1 MMRPRCPAVQQP
13 LMKAVIVRPR
23 RKRQRSP
30 TLIFADQAGSVGLKF
45 YGGSASS
52 ALLLWSFHKRFAPRN
67 DLRSTLLLLWVIE
80 SLTEGLQEYWRATP
94 TKCVPFLGVPV
105 SSMVGLATTTSA

>member
-30 TLIFADQAGSVGLKF
+30 TLIFADQAGLGSVGLKF

-52 ALLLWSFHKRFAPRN
+52 ALLLWHGC
-67 DLRSTLLLLWVIE
+67 STLDICE
-80 SLTEGLQEYWRATP
+80 A
-94 TKCVPFLGVPV
+94 
-105 SSMVGLATTTSA
+105 